1 MGGGTDQFYD
11 EHHRMESRSALPMLV
26 LDEQLRIRHWNPPAV
41 ELFGRWHLKK
51 GMMLERVLGC
61 SHSPVDQP
69 GGNGENEK
77 QCCCCLIR
85 NAVRTVLNGRKAV
98 QHVECGRHP
107 VDDHPVDEE
116 PLRFSIRPDPDLN
129 EDQVLI
135 ILEGMPVDGAG
146 YDRLEQGVF
155 LPGSRG
161 ESNPRKALPSQLE
174 DIINSIPADV
184 YVSDLETY
192 EILYMNQRMIDNF
205 GGDYTGAICWE
216 AFRSLEGPCPHCT
229 NPELLDDQG
238 EPAGVVEWETK
249 NPLLETWYQNF
260 DRAIP
265 WVDGRYVRLQIAT
278 DITKR
283 KRAEQALQ
291 ASEEQFSKAF
301 QGGPLMMSIT
311 ELEDGTFLEVND
323 NFIETSGYSRIEL
336 VGRSSLELEII
347 SASDRERMLEE
358 LEHAGRIHDL
368 EITLQKRDGRQIPC
382 QYFGELISV
391 GGEERLLSIGEDIS
405 RRKQMEQ
412 EREESLQEMQAINRF
427 MTRSSRLDDLDEIC
441 QLAAEIVSSLNPEAV
456 VAVSYYDEDQG
467 GIRLNA
473 VRGFEDKPLQKAG
486 RLLGFDL
493 EDGLSSLKAQE
504 LPESQDM
511 GGLFVGGKLQHIPGG
526 IYDLAFQ
533 RYPKRICS
541 LVESVLGIEE
551 IYSIGFSRED
561 VPRGGLMFFL
571 PSGVSLRF
579 INALESIASHTAVLL
594 DDLQYRRQLV
604 QKRQEAEIL
613 REVGVIVSQSLN
625 QEDATLL
632 ILDQLEKVIDYDSAT
647 VQLVVNEGIRVD
659 AVRGPEQ
666 ESLLNQVYQT
676 SEKEIIQS
684 ILLDVEAV
692 VVEDL
697 KLLENWIEF
706 PGSQGVRSWLGVPL
720 VARGKKIGVLTL
732 AHQEV
737 GYYSEEDLELV
748 TAFASQAAITLENK
762 RLFEEAQRRLSRLSA
777 LRDIDQTII
786 GSLDVKLTLRVLLD
800 QLVKELKVDAVDVYL
815 YDSLWTTL
823 DYAVSRGFRE
833 EAYLDSL
840 SLEDGLIGGGLV
852 NNKLIRFPDLQSADI
867 DHVRKEHFARE
878 GFVSYFGL
886 PLVAK
891 GELAGILE
899 VFHRQPFKP
908 DPEWLDFLK
917 ALAGQAAISI
927 DRLNLYL
934 ELKQSN
940 MELVQAY
947 DETIASLAR
956 ALELR
961 DLETQGHCQRVES
974 LTLQLARECGVDSE
988 DLLYLR
994 WGALLH
1000 DLGKIGIPDRILH
1013 KPGKLTEEEW
1023 EIMREHP
1030 EYAYEMLSS
1039 IDYLSPALDI
1049 PRYHHER
1056 WDGSGYP
1063 EGLAGERIPLPAR
1076 IFAVVDVWDA
1086 LRSDRPYR
1094 KAWSDQRAR
1103 EYLEEMAGQ
1112 EFDPMVVERFLN
1124 LLGETNSRI
1133 NPGQN
1138 GCGGRDDQS

>member
-1 MGGGTDQFYD
+1 M
-11 EHHRMESRSALPMLV
+11 
-26 LDEQLRIRHWNPPAV
+26 
-41 ELFGRWHLKK
+41 
-51 GMMLERVLGC
+51 
-61 SHSPVDQP
+61 
-69 GGNGENEK
+69 
-77 QCCCCLIR
+77 
-85 NAVRTVLNGRKAV
+85 
-98 QHVECGRHP
+98 
-107 VDDHPVDEE
+107 
-116 PLRFSIRPDPDLN
+116 
-129 EDQVLI
+129 
-135 ILEGMPVDGAG
+135 
-146 YDRLEQGVF
+146 
-155 LPGSRG
+155 
-161 ESNPRKALPSQLE
+161 
-174 DIINSIPADV
+174 
-184 YVSDLETY
+184 
-192 EILYMNQRMIDNF
+192 
-205 GGDYTGAICWE
+205 
-216 AFRSLEGPCPHCT
+216 
-229 NPELLDDQG
+229 
-238 EPAGVVEWETK
+238 
-249 NPLLETWYQNF
+249 
-260 DRAIP
+260 
-265 WVDGRYVRLQIAT
+265 
-278 DITKR
+278 
-283 KRAEQALQ
+283 
-291 ASEEQFSKAF
+291 
-301 QGGPLMMSIT
+301 
-311 ELEDGTFLEVND
+311 
-323 NFIETSGYSRIEL
+323 
-336 VGRSSLELEII
+336 
-347 SASDRERMLEE
+347 
-358 LEHAGRIHDL
+358 
-368 EITLQKRDGRQIPC
+368 
-382 QYFGELISV
+382 
-391 GGEERLLSIGEDIS
+391 
-405 RRKQMEQ
+405 
-412 EREESLQEMQAINRF
+412 
-427 MTRSSRLDDLDEIC
+427 
-441 QLAAEIVSSLNPEAV
+441 
-456 VAVSYYDEDQG
+456 
-467 GIRLNA
+467 
-473 VRGFEDKPLQKAG
+473 
-486 RLLGFDL
+486 
-493 EDGLSSLKAQE
+493 
-504 LPESQDM
+504 
-511 GGLFVGGKLQHIPGG
+511 
-526 IYDLAFQ
+526 
-533 RYPKRICS
+533 
-541 LVESVLGIEE
+541 
-551 IYSIGFSRED
+551 
-561 VPRGGLMFFL
+561 
-571 PSGVSLRF
+571 
-579 INALESIASHTAVLL
+579 
-594 DDLQYRRQLV
+594 
-604 QKRQEAEIL
+604 
-613 REVGVIVSQSLN
+613 VSQSVN

-632 ILDQLEKVIDYDSAT
+632 ILDQLEKVMDYDSAT
-647 VQLVVNEGIRVD
+647 VQLVENEGIRVD

-692 VVEDL
+692 VVDDL
-697 KLLENWIEF
+697 KQLENWIEF

-720 VARGKKIGVLTL
+720 IARGKKIGVLTL

-800 QLVKELKVDAVDVYL
+800 QLVKELRVDAVDVYL
-815 YDSLWTTL
+815 FDSLWTTL

-833 EAYLDSL
+833 EAYLDAL
-840 SLEDGLIGGGLV
+840 SLEDGLIGTGLV
-852 NNKLIRFPDLQSADI
+852 KNKLIRIPDLQSADI

-891 GELAGILE
+891 GELVGILE
-899 VFHRQPFKP
+899 VFQRQLIKP
-908 DPEWLDFLK
+908 DPEWLDFLN

-961 DLETQGHCQRVES
+961 DMETQGHCQRVES

-1103 EYLEEMAGQ
+1103 EYLEEMAGK
-1112 EFDPMVVERFLN
+1112 EFDPLVVERFLN
-1124 LLGETNSRI
+1124 LLGETNSRV
-1133 NPGQN
+1133 NLGQD